1 MPLPA
6 MRRTCNPVY
15 DLITHE
21 LNWFWNRYVD
31 YKNITKVIEAGRTI
45 YVDDGILA
53 FEVLKVVDE
62 KTLHCRCIN
71 NGRIS
76 SKKGVNLPKT
86 DVDLP
91 ALSEKDQN
99 DLRFGVKNN
108 VDMVFASF
116 IRRGEDIKDIRRVLG
131 ENGKD
136 IQIIAKIENQQGVNN
151 FDEILKETDGVM
163 VARGDLGIEIPPAQV
178 FIAQKMM
185 IAKCNRAGK
194 PVICA
199 TQMLESMTNNPRP
212 TRAEVSD
219 VGNAVLDGA
228 DCVMLSGET
237 AKGNYPKESVAM
249 MHDTCSLA
257 EVAIP
262 YVSLFNDMR
271 ATVDKPVG
279 LLESAAMSAVS
290 TSLEMNAGA
299 ILVLTTRYYSNRCC
313 FDQANSHAVVIL
325 PGWSR
330 NIVPYAQLSWSL
342 AILLPLVYVVET
354 QPHSSLIF
362 NSTHICT
369 AVYTHSCSHK
379 PSQTLRKRTGRKM
392 STADS
397 SGASSQPL
405 ISASW
410 TKERWSSVFKA
421 GVEERDTPTPSV
433 LSLQSRTWVLPNCK
447 HQSTIEGTAFLLWF
461 WKRKNRSWLFDHRPY
476 AYSFQYEWD
485 ERAMCVLHDTFPAAC
500 RCYCHGN
507 DK

>member
-1 MPLPA
+1 M
-6 MRRTCNPVY
+6 
-15 DLITHE
+15 
-21 LNWFWNRYVD
+21 D

-62 KTLHCRCIN
+62 KTVHCRCIN

-116 IRRGEDIKDIRRVLG
+116 IRRGEDIKHIRRVLG
-131 ENGKD
+131 EDGKD

-163 VARGDLGIEIPPAQV
+163 VARGDLGIEIAPAQV

-237 AKGNYPKESVAM
+237 AKGNYPRESVAM
-249 MHDTCSLA
+249 MHDTCALA

-271 ATVDKPVG
+271 ATIEKPVG

-290 TSLEMNAGA
+290 TSLEMNACA
-299 ILVLTTRYYSNRCC
+299 ILVLTTRYDPSRCC
-313 FDQANSHAVVIL
+313 FDQANPCTVAIL
-325 PGWSR
+325 PG
-330 NIVPYAQLSWSL
+330 
-342 AILLPLVYVVET
+342 
-354 QPHSSLIF
+354 
-362 NSTHICT
+362 
-369 AVYTHSCSHK
+369 
-379 PSQTLRKRTGRKM
+379 
-392 STADS
+392 
-397 SGASSQPL
+397 
-405 ISASW
+405 
-410 TKERWSSVFKA
+410 
-421 GVEERDTPTPSV
+421 
-433 LSLQSRTWVLPNCK
+433 
-447 HQSTIEGTAFLLWF
+447 
-461 WKRKNRSWLFDHRPY
+461 
-476 AYSFQYEWD
+476 
-485 ERAMCVLHDTFPAAC
+485 
-500 RCYCHGN
+500 
-507 DK
+507 